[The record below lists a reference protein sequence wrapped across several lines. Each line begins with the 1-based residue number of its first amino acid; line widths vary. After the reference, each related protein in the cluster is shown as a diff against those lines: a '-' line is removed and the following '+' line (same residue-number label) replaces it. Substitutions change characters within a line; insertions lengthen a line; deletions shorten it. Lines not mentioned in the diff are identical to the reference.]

1 MRSMSRGLKKLLE
14 ELAYGRA
21 PGPAPTFSALHILR
35 VIELVAEKPVGRNRL
50 AEELKVGT
58 GAIRTIIGRLVKA
71 GLLTTSKAGCGL
83 TSRGLE
89 LWRDYSRFFG
99 GKSRM
104 EKCCLMY
111 ERCIFAIL
119 IKNCGHKV
127 KNGIEQRDAAVK
139 VGAKSVTTIT
149 YKNGRFIIPS
159 VSDDVARDFPNVMQQ
174 LVTLFHPEE
183 NDVIIIGGAE
193 SSDLAEYGAI
203 AAAWTLLNDC

>member
-1 MRSMSRGLKKLLE
+1 MSRGLKKLLE
-14 ELAYGRA
+14 ELACGRA
-21 PGPAPTFSALHILR
+21 PGPATTFSALHILR
-35 VIELVAEKPVGRNRL
+35 VIELVAERPVGRKKL
-50 AEELKVGT
+50 AEELKVGP
-58 GAIRTIIGRLVKA
+58 GAVRTIIGRLVKA

-83 TSRGLE
+83 TSRGLK
-89 LWRDYSRFFG
+89 LWKDYNGFFG
-99 GKSRM
+99 GKFRM
-104 EKCCLMY
+104 EKSCLMP
-111 ERCIFAIL
+111 ESCTFAIL

-149 YKNGRFIIPS
+149 YKSGRFIIPS
-159 VSDDVARDFPNVMQQ
+159 VSDDVARDFPNIINQ
-174 LVTLFHPEE
+174 LVNLFHPED